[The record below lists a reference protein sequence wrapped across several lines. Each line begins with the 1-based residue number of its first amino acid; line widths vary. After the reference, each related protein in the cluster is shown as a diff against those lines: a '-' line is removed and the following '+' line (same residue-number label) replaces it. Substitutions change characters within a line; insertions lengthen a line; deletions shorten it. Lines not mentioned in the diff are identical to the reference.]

1 LTPPWSQVI
10 SLQVMRQSSFTLAAT
25 AATMSAVFLVFL
37 GVEMALI
44 VSGFT
49 SFYHHNDKVN

>member
-1 LTPPWSQVI
+1 
-10 SLQVMRQSSFTLAAT
+10 MRQSSFTLAAT

-49 SFYHHNDKVN
+49 SFNHHNDILN